1 MENGEAKLDVS
12 IGAKD
17 IVHIEIGGYLTAS
30 NMPKLT
36 EWTTKVKE
44 TIQDL
49 FHKNSK
55 KILCLV
61 DISSVEKYDPE
72 VITRLAELMKDNEP
86 YVKKTATFGGGSY
99 LVMAEDVII
108 ALSGRKN
115 LKAFKNKDE
124 AMDWLL
130 EM

>member
-1 MENGEAKLDVS
+1 MEAGEAKLNVS
-12 IGAKD
+12 VGAKE
-17 IVHIEIGGYLTAS
+17 IVHIEIGGTLTAPNLS
-30 NMPKLT
+30 KLT
-36 EWTTKVKE
+36 EWTTKVQE

-49 FHKNSK
+49 FHKNNK
-55 KILCLV
+55 KVLCLV

-72 VITRLAELMKDNEP
+72 VITRLAQLTKENEP

-115 LKAFKNKDE
+115 LKAFKTKDE
-124 AMDWLL
+124 ALDWLL
-130 EM
+130 ED